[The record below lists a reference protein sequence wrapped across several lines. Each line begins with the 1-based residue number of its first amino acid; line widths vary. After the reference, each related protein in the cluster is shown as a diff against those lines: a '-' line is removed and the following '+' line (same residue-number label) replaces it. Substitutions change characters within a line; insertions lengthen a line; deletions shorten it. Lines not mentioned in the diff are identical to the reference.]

1 MLSAS
6 EPVQQGNDVGD
17 CDDAPDRQQRVSI
30 AIPSSKSECCAYEQQ
45 PRGDAAQ
52 DPPCRKRLFSD
63 EPPQHQRAGGKIGQ
77 FSERLNKEGPP
88 PWFQS

>member
-17 CDDAPDRQQRVSI
+17 CDDAPDRQQRVSHCY
-30 AIPSSKSECCAYEQQ
+30 SLQQ
-45 PRGDAAQ
+45 ARML
-52 DPPCRKRLFSD
+52 RLRLFSD